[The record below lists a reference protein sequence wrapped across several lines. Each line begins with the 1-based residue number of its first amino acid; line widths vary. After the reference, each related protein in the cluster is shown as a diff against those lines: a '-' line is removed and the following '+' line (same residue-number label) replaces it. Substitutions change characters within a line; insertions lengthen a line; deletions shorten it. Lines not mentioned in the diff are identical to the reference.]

1 MFIIL
6 LAAVYYVVR
15 FSPAVQ
21 QMMARMFV
29 ALRQLVGPYLGGT
42 APPGVGNAGSA
53 PPDSAMLVSKL
64 QALRARFYGSESC
77 QWTVKQLE
85 LFPEAVRR
93 SVRDSIY
100 VDCSVKPEACA
111 AVTHYPTWEING
123 AMMPPGMVALQQL
136 NTQCDAIFVESRK
149 KNKPGKQPGSPAA
162 ADLAGVSTDD
172 LSEIGDVLRTPPPA
186 SAEIKAVAEEE
197 AIIGVADDIPED
209 VTDIPADD
217 GAEEEIGDPAADEGG
232 DEGDEI
238 IDLAPAGA
246 KKDSPVA
253 AVVASIEATVE
264 AVKKPPKRR
273 GKQRG

>member
-1 MFIIL
+1 MFIVL

-15 FSPAVQ
+15 FSPALQ
-21 QMMARMFV
+21 QMMARVFDT
-29 ALRQLVGPYLGGT
+29 LRQVVGPYLGAT

-136 NTQCDAIFVESRK
+136 NAQCDAIFVESRK

-162 ADLAGVSTDD
+162 ADLAGVTTDD

-197 AIIGVADDIPED
+197 AIIGVADETDIPE
-209 VTDIPADD
+209 DD
-217 GAEEEIGDPAADEGG
+217 GAEEEIGDPAAGEGG
-232 DEGDEI
+232 DEGDEV

-246 KKDSPVA
+246 KEESPVA